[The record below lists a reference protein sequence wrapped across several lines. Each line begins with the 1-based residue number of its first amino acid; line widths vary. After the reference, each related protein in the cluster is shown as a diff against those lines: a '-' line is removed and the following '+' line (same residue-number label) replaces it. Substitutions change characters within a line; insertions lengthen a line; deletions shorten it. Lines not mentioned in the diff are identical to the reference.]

1 MKIVVCGDTMPGGI
15 LPYQEQYISSDLLG
29 FMKSF
34 DFRVGTLECAIGTD
48 LPFDEVKMRG
58 RMNIIYA
65 RDEDFY
71 RVKEMGFDVVTLA
84 NNHVWDLGVEG
95 LKNTIKVLRDNGILY
110 CGAGMDIEEA
120 SRPAVVEKDG
130 LTVAFLGYCMYD
142 SPYLGHVELAGDGKP
157 GICPLDIDKAV
168 ADIRSAKLKYD
179 KVVVLPH
186 WGREYVYR
194 PLPQCVEWAKQ
205 MVEAGADAV
214 LASHSHQLQPMVKIK
229 GVPVCYCMGNFMF
242 PDFYMCPPRPM
253 WYPEQDVDRKAI
265 KSTLGY
271 PFPIEEPMLQV
282 WKPLG
287 RLSRM
292 VTLDISANQV
302 RAKSIFTE
310 NDTHNV
316 VAVTTIGKK
325 VKIHLWKESAS
336 LRFPLF
342 RSIYSWV
349 KRIVKSLS
357 K

>member
-1 MKIVVCGDTMPGGI
+1 MRIAVCGDIMPGGV
-15 LPYQEQYISSDLLG
+15 LPYQEQYIDSELLG

-34 DFRVGTLECAIGTD
+34 DFRVGTLECAIGTN

-58 RMNIIYA
+58 RMNIVYA

-253 WYPEQDVDRKAI
+253 WYPEQDVDRNTI
-265 KSTLGY
+265 KSTFGY
-271 PFPIEEPMLQV
+271 PFPIEEPMLRRSGT
-282 WKPLG
+282 LG
-287 RLSRM
+287 RISRI
-292 VTLDISANQV
+292 VELNVSGSRISA
-302 RAKSIFTE
+302 KSHFTM
-310 NDTHNV
+310 NTSDNIISRTK
-316 VAVTTIGKK
+316 IGKR
-325 VKIHLWKESAS
+325 VKWHLWKEAG
-336 LRFPLF
+336 RERYPCV
-342 RSIYSWV
+342 WKV
-349 KRIVKSLS
+349 VNKVQTMVS